1 MKRKEIEN
9 RKRKRKETPPPSAGP
24 ILAQPAP
31 RPRFFPPSPPAQA
44 AQLRVPAPPLTDRPH
59 RSATQLPPSRVT
71 LSLATWARL
80 SASSS
85 RPCLTGAFAAECLTP
100 RRLAIKARTGL
111 SDHPATVPEPSP
123 HPSPA
128 RAVLIAVCSIPAI
141 MASSSALVVPSIP
154 LPLLGAYKRSC
165 PSPVLS
171 TPASAISSASPR
183 ANRAN
188 VAALPRRSGELHSHL
203 PSEFQ
208 SN

>member
-9 RKRKRKETPPPSAGP
+9 RKRKRKNPLPASAGP

-31 RPRFFPPSPPAQA
+31 RPLFPHLLPAQA
-44 AQLRVPAPPLTDRPH
+44 AQLRAPAPPLTDRPH
-59 RSATQLPPSRVT
+59 RSATPLSPSRAA
-71 LSLATWARL
+71 LSLAARALL

-85 RPCLTGAFAAECLTP
+85 RPCLTGAFAVERLTP

-128 RAVLIAVCSIPAI
+128 RAVPITVCSIPAI
-141 MASSSALVVPSIP
+141 MASSSTLVVPSIP
-154 LPLLGAYKRSC
+154 LPLPGAYKRSR
-165 PSPVLS
+165 PSPVPS
-171 TPASAISSASPR
+171 TPAPTISSASRR
-183 ANRAN
+183 ANRASA
-188 VAALPRRSGELHSHL
+188 AALPRRSCEPRSPL
-203 PSEFQ
+203 PSEFR

>member
-9 RKRKRKETPPPSAGP
+9 RKRKRKKPPPSAGP

-31 RPRFFPPSPPAQA
+31 RPRSPLSSPAQA
-44 AQLRVPAPPLTDRPH
+44 AQLRAPVPPLTDWPH
-59 RSATQLPPSRVT
+59 RSATPLSPSRAA
-71 LSLATWARL
+71 LSLAARARL

-85 RPCLTGAFAAECLTP
+85 RPCLTGAFTTERLTP

-128 RAVLIAVCSIPAI
+128 RAVPIAVCSILTI
-141 MASSSALVVPSIP
+141 MASSSALAVPSIP
-154 LPLLGAYKRSC
+154 LPLSGAYKRSR
-165 PSPVLS
+165 PSPVPS
-171 TPASAISSASPR
+171 TLAPAISSASPR
-183 ANRAN
+183 ANRAS
-188 VAALPRRSGELHSHL
+188 ATALPRRSGEPHSPL
-203 PSEFQ
+203 PSEFW